1 MAAAPARPPPA
12 AHGAHIAAGE
22 ELAGSCTRSIDRR
35 SRSSFKSANHD
46 ARCCPVDAT
55 SVRSRQLAR
64 AGQQWRQA
72 EQAADSCG
80 PVPGRPVADL
90 RLSCEPILATLQARG
105 RACGWQSQP
114 VTDSQA
120 GCHTLLRERGDLE
133 EERKRV

>member
-90 RLSCEPILATLQARG
+90 RLSC
-105 RACGWQSQP
+105 
-114 VTDSQA
+114 
-120 GCHTLLRERGDLE
+120 DL
-133 EERKRV
+133 